1 MEKASQVE
9 IKIRQDNSPKSPG
22 IKEIPP
28 PPTLLHRGATTM
40 LFKPHPFKPKSGE
53 EVKYFCLY
61 LRNAAGNNVK
71 VRLSDTKFKGTGEM
85 VKFLVNSFVL
95 HF

>member
-1 MEKASQVE
+1 MQKASQVE
-9 IKIRQDNSPKSPG
+9 VEIRQDNSPKSHEN
-22 IKEIPP
+22 KEIPP
-28 PPTLLHRGATTM
+28 PPSLLHRGATTM
-40 LFKPHPFKPKSGE
+40 LFKPRPFKPKNGE

-85 VKFLVNSFVL
+85 VKFSAKHFVL

>member
-9 IKIRQDNSPKSPG
+9 IKIRQDNSPKSHE

-28 PPTLLHRGATTM
+28 PPTLIHRGATTM

-61 LRNAAGNNVK
+61 LRNVAGNNVK